1 VQIGPKE
8 SIQTVTKQSVQ
19 ITSATK
25 SYSATNEE
33 ESYDMLYAYLKKQLK
48 PEDEVK
54 ILMPPAKTTNNGLV
68 PTPAVKL
75 LYQKQSPNLPQ
86 DLSEKQATP
95 NMPNLAQA
103 SVESSQNAI
112 SFISISSDSETTP
125 HKVSV
130 ALPKRNVI
138 CVGDMANHNVYG
150 SPIVHSVV
158 DEESSPQSVFT
169 GDKSQGEFNE

>member
-19 ITSATK
+19 TTSGTK

-54 ILMPPAKTTNNGLV
+54 ILMPPAETTNNGLV

-75 LYQKQSPNLPQ
+75 LYQKQSPESSPRFKRKACNTEYAE
-86 DLSEKQATP
+86 SRA
-95 NMPNLAQA
+95 A
-103 SVESSQNAI
+103 SVESSHNAI

-130 ALPKRNVI
+130 AIPKRKVI

-150 SPIVHSVV
+150 SPHSVV